1 MECSSPASGHRAS
14 RNSRKREASPVSS
27 LDSALAARLWHPP
40 LCFRASAA
48 SSRVPNVASPERI
61 CAAFSSS
68 ARLRNC
74 LAHALQRNTSN
85 APKRTACPVHVP
97 HPKHLC
103 IHPVEGILVPGTYAY
118 AHGSSFENASVFS
131 FLPAARADSVCF
143 VSSLALTF
151 SRTRRSSSRCSA
163 RRSPIVESVEH
174 PEASVSSCSTRHT
187 LSDATDARVPLP
199 RAAVRFGSDRIVHR
213 N

>member
-85 APKRTACPVHVP
+85 APRRTACPVHVP

-118 AHGSSFENASVFS
+118 AHGSKTLPRCFRSSPTREPTRFASSRRGKRSLFHEPVARP
-131 FLPAARADSVCF
+131 PAVPLAD
-143 VSSLALTF
+143 
-151 SRTRRSSSRCSA
+151 RRSSSPSSIP
-163 RRSPIVESVEH
+163 RR
-174 PEASVSSCSTRHT
+174 RF
-187 LSDATDARVPLP
+187 R
-199 RAAVRFGSDRIVHR
+199 AVRHGTR
-213 N
+213 